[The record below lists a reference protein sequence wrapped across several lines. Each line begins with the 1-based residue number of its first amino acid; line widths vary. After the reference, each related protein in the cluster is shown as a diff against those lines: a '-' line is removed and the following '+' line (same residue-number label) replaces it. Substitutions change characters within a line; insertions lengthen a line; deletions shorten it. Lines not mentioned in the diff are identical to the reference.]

1 MTSSA
6 TTNAKTAVKNTA
18 AIRRKIGLVS
28 SFMAAPNT
36 SAEIDCRRK
45 TRPWPYCRELP
56 RRASDGD
63 AGRWWLTPKRGG
75 GPGAPIHG
83 AEPCCREHV
92 VSRPRTRSRVQREIG
107 QSRQGTGSQQP

>member
-1 MTSSA
+1 MTTSA

-28 SFMAAPNT
+28 SFIAAPNT

-45 TRPWPYCRELP
+45 TRPWPYCREIP

-63 AGRWWLTPKRGG
+63 GGRWWLTPKHGG
-75 GPGAPIHG
+75 GPGVPIH
-83 AEPCCREHV
+83 AVEPCGGGHA
-92 VSRPRTRSRVQREIG
+92 VSRLRARSKVHRE
-107 QSRQGTGSQQP
+107 RLRY